1 MNTKQ
6 FVEALKNA
14 RLSQKLVKPK
24 EFYRKVEKNP
34 LNFLKKFEEIF
45 EVNNWLNRCK
55 VKLINKYLKENAKF

>member
-45 EVNNWLNRCK
+45 EVNN
-55 VKLINKYLKENAKF
+55 